1 MKIISV
7 IGARPQFIKCALVSR
22 ELRKNNRE
30 ILIHTG
36 QHYDYEMSKLFFD
49 QLEIPEPDYNLGIG
63 SSSHGEQTGRMLIEL
78 EKIFLKEKPDIVII
92 YGDTNSTLAG
102 ALASGKLK
110 IPTGHIEAGL
120 RSFDR
125 TMPEEINRVIVDH
138 ISNLL
143 FVPTKTAVFNLKNEG
158 ISQQVFLVGDVMYDV
173 LKQNIKIAKKSKILK
188 NLDIQPK
195 EYFLTTIHRS
205 SNTDNI
211 LNLSNIL
218 EVFSSTHEKIVF
230 PIHPRTKKFIKKH
243 NLEKKIGKNISI
255 IKPVSYF
262 DFVWLEK
269 NAKKILTDSGG
280 IQKEAYMLKVPCI
293 TLREN
298 TEWIET
304 IKDGWNILVGAHKK
318 KILDAMNNFKPS
330 GKQKNHFGNG
340 DASRKIVKI
349 LDEYGCSNFSKL

>member
-1 MKIISV
+1 MKIVSIV
-7 IGARPQFIKCALVSR
+7 GARPQFIKCALVSK
-22 ELRKNNRE
+22 ELRKNHHE

-63 SSSHGEQTGRMLIEL
+63 SASHGEQTGRMLTEL
-78 EKIFLKEKPDIVII
+78 EKILLKEKPDAVLT

-102 ALASGKLK
+102 ALTSIKLK
-110 IPTGHIEAGL
+110 ISTGHVEAGL

-125 TMPEEINRVIVDH
+125 SMPEEINRIVADH

-143 FVPTKTAVFNLKNEG
+143 FVPTQTGLHNLKNEG
-158 ISQQVFLVGDVMYDV
+158 IFKDVFLVGDVMYD
-173 LKQNIKIAKKSKILK
+173 LLRQNIEIVKKSDILK
-188 NLDIQPK
+188 KLNIKPK
-195 EYFLTTIHRS
+195 EYFLVTIHRP

-218 EVFSSTHEKIVF
+218 DAFSRTDEKIVF
-230 PIHPRTKKFIKKH
+230 PIHPRTESFIKKH
-243 NLEKKIGKNISI
+243 GLVKKISKNVHI
-255 IKPVSYF
+255 IKPISYF

-280 IQKEAYMLKVPCI
+280 IQKEAYFLKVPCI

-304 IKDGWNILVGAHKK
+304 IEDGWNTLVGAQGKR
-318 KILDAMNNFKPS
+318 ILDAMKNFNPK
-330 GKQKNHFGNG
+330 GKQKNHFGKG
-340 DASRKIVKI
+340 DASKKIVKI
-349 LDEYGCSNFSKL
+349 LEDYGSDTITHN

>member
-7 IGARPQFIKCALVSR
+7 IGARPQFIKCAPVSK

-49 QLEIPEPDYNLGIG
+49 QLKITEPDYNLGIG
-63 SSSHGEQTGRMLIEL
+63 SLSHGEQTGKMLIEL
-78 EKIFLKEKPDIVII
+78 EKIFLKEKPDLVII

-102 ALASGKLK
+102 ALASVKLG

-125 TMPEEINRVIVDH
+125 QMPEEINRVIADH
-138 ISNLL
+138 ISNFL
-143 FVPTKTAVFNLKNEG
+143 FVPTKTAVNNLKNEG
-158 ISQQVFLVGDVMYDV
+158 IFRQVFLVGDVMYDV
-173 LKQNIKIAKKSKILK
+173 LKQNMKVAKKSSILK
-188 NLDIQPK
+188 NLDVQPK
-195 EYFLTTIHRS
+195 EYFLTTIHRP

-211 LNLSNIL
+211 HNLSTFLDI
-218 EVFSSTHEKIVF
+218 FSSIDEKIVF
-230 PIHPRTKKFIKKH
+230 PIHPRTKNLIKKH
-243 NLEKKIGKNISI
+243 GLEKKIANNILI
-255 IKPVSYF
+255 TKPVSYF
-262 DFVWLEK
+262 DFICLES

-280 IQKEAYMLKVPCI
+280 VQKEAYMLKVPCI

-304 IKDGWNILVGAHKK
+304 VKDGWNILVGAQKK
-318 KILDAMNNFKPS
+318 KIIDAINNFQPHKN
-330 GKQKNHFGNG
+330 QKKYFGNG

-349 LDEYGCSNFSKL
+349 IEQYGSRKFSKL

>member
-7 IGARPQFIKCALVSR
+7 IGARPQFIKCAPVSK
-22 ELRKNNRE
+22 ELRKNNFE

-63 SSSHGEQTGRMLIEL
+63 SLSHGEQIGRMLIEL

-120 RSFDR
+120 RSFDK
-125 TMPEEINRVIVDH
+125 TMPEEINRVIADH
-138 ISNLL
+138 ISNFL
-143 FVPTKTAVFNLKNEG
+143 FVPTKTAVYNLKNEG
-158 ISQQVFLVGDVMYDV
+158 IFKQVFLVGDVMYDA
-173 LKQNIKIAKKSKILK
+173 LKQNMKIAKKSKILK

-195 EYFLTTIHRS
+195 NYFLTTIHRP

-230 PIHPRTKKFIKKH
+230 PIHPRTENFIKKH
-243 NLEKKIGKNISI
+243 GLEKKIGENISI

-280 IQKEAYMLKVPCI
+280 IQKEAYLLKVPCI

-330 GKQKNHFGNG
+330 GKQRNHFGNG

-349 LDEYGCSNFSKL
+349 LDEYGSRNFSKL